1 MNNHIIKFKET
12 SREEELEFYSNNF
25 LSEKRIEFNKI
36 EETNDFP
43 LIQQIFYLPFIK
55 KVTLNKH
62 SIYIEKLNILEWVD
76 VQEEL
81 CSQLQD
87 FLNNGGTVSKNQIK
101 KTSPV
106 TVYSESTPNP
116 NAMKFVVNKR
126 IVNDIYEFKS
136 LEDSSESPLAKSLF
150 GFEFVNE
157 VFFDFNFVSIIQKPG
172 FKWEENVMDV
182 REFIRSFI
190 QDNNTIVFEENIKK
204 AEKDSSV
211 KLQLINLVGDF
222 KNKQKVKYIPIA
234 KRRDKPDA
242 IAWLVKNYPDLPDSK
257 IVKLIGTTKKTIE
270 SIRSRSH
277 ANISQIQPK
286 DPVLLGICKQ
296 SELDNL
302 IESFADKAK

>member
-62 SIYIEKLNILEWVD
+62 SIYIEKLNILEWAD

-81 CSQLQD
+81 SSQLQD
-87 FLNNGGTVSKNQIK
+87 FLNNGGVVSKNQIK

-106 TVYSESTPNP
+106 TVYAESTPNP

-157 VFFDFNFVSIIQKPG
+157 VFFDFNFVSIIQKSG

-204 AEKDSSV
+204 ASKIKTD
-211 KLQLINLVGDF
+211 
-222 KNKQKVKYIPIA
+222 IPIDDVS
-234 KRRDKPDA
+234 KEIIKIIDENIKPAVASDGGN
-242 IAWLVKNYPDLPDSK
+242 ILFESYETD
-257 IVKLIGTTKKTIE
+257 TKKVNVILQGACSGCPSSTITLKSGIE
-270 SIRSRSH
+270 TMLKDMLPGK
-277 ANISQIQPK
+277 ISEVNAIN
-286 DPVLLGICKQ
+286 G
-296 SELDNL
+296 
-302 IESFADKAK
+302 

>member
-106 TVYSESTPNP
+106 TVYAESTPNP

-157 VFFDFNFVSIIQKPG
+157 VFFDFNFVSIIQKL
-172 FKWEENVMDV
+172 W
-182 REFIRSFI
+182 I
-190 QDNNTIVFEENIKK
+190 Q
-204 AEKDSSV
+204 
-211 KLQLINLVGDF
+211 VGRKCDGC
-222 KNKQKVKYIPIA
+222 
-234 KRRDKPDA
+234 KR
-242 IAWLVKNYPDLPDSK
+242 VY
-257 IVKLIGTTKKTIE
+257 
-270 SIRSRSH
+270 
-277 ANISQIQPK
+277 
-286 DPVLLGICKQ
+286 
-296 SELDNL
+296 
-302 IESFADKAK
+302 

>member
-87 FLNNGGTVSKNQIK
+87 FLNNGGVVSKNQIK

-106 TVYSESTPNP
+106 TVYAESTPNP

-136 LEDSSESPLAKSLF
+136 IEDSSESPLAKSLF

-204 AEKDSSV
+204 AS
-211 KLQLINLVGDF
+211 
-222 KNKQKVKYIPIA
+222 KVKTDIPIDDVS
-234 KRRDKPDA
+234 KEIIRIIDENIKPAVASDGGN
-242 IAWLVKNYPDLPDSK
+242 ILFESYETD
-257 IVKLIGTTKKTIE
+257 TKKVNVILQGACSGCPSSTITLKSGIE
-270 SIRSRSH
+270 TMLKDMLPGK
-277 ANISQIQPK
+277 ISEVNAIN
-286 DPVLLGICKQ
+286 G
-296 SELDNL
+296 
-302 IESFADKAK
+302 

>member
-106 TVYSESTPNP
+106 TVYAEGTPNP

-204 AEKDSSV
+204 AS
-211 KLQLINLVGDF
+211 
-222 KNKQKVKYIPIA
+222 KVKTDIPIDDVS
-234 KRRDKPDA
+234 KEIIKIIDENIKPAVASDGGN
-242 IAWLVKNYPDLPDSK
+242 ILFESYETD
-257 IVKLIGTTKKTIE
+257 TKKVNVILQGACSGCPSSTITLKSGIE
-270 SIRSRSH
+270 TMLKDMLPGK
-277 ANISQIQPK
+277 ISEVNAIN
-286 DPVLLGICKQ
+286 G
-296 SELDNL
+296 
-302 IESFADKAK
+302 

>member
-106 TVYSESTPNP
+106 TVYAESTPNP

-204 AEKDSSV
+204 ASKIKTD
-211 KLQLINLVGDF
+211 
-222 KNKQKVKYIPIA
+222 IPIDDVS
-234 KRRDKPDA
+234 KEIIKIIDENIKPAVASDGGN
-242 IAWLVKNYPDLPDSK
+242 ILFESYETD
-257 IVKLIGTTKKTIE
+257 TKKVNVILQGACSGCPSSTITLKSGIE
-270 SIRSRSH
+270 TMLKDMLPGK
-277 ANISQIQPK
+277 ISEVNAIN
-286 DPVLLGICKQ
+286 G
-296 SELDNL
+296 
-302 IESFADKAK
+302 

>member
-62 SIYIEKLNILEWVD
+62 SIYIQKLNILEWAD

-87 FLNNGGTVSKNQIK
+87 FLNNGGVVSKNQIK
-101 KTSPV
+101 KSSPV
-106 TVYSESTPNP
+106 TVYAESTPNP

-204 AEKDSSV
+204 AS
-211 KLQLINLVGDF
+211 
-222 KNKQKVKYIPIA
+222 KVKTDIPIDDVS
-234 KRRDKPDA
+234 KEIIKIIDENIKPAVASDGGN
-242 IAWLVKNYPDLPDSK
+242 ILFESYETD
-257 IVKLIGTTKKTIE
+257 TKKVNVILQGACSGCPSSTITLKSGIE
-270 SIRSRSH
+270 TMLKDMLPGK
-277 ANISQIQPK
+277 ISEVNAIN
-286 DPVLLGICKQ
+286 G
-296 SELDNL
+296 
-302 IESFADKAK
+302 